1 MWLNLEDNIIEEVI
15 EYSDE
20 LYQKAIE
27 ENNFSGSEQD
37 RIGDD
42 ANADN

>member
-1 MWLNLEDNIIEEVI
+1 MKDNIIEEVI
-15 EYSDE
+15 EYSEE
-20 LYQKAIE
+20 LYQKAIK
-27 ENNFSGSEQD
+27 ENDFSGSEQD

>member
-1 MWLNLEDNIIEEVI
+1 MEDNIIEKVI
-15 EYSDE
+15 EYNEKKKKKKIKKND
-20 LYQKAIE
+20 
-27 ENNFSGSEQD
+27 FSGSEQD

>member
-1 MWLNLEDNIIEEVI
+1 MEDNIIEEVI
-15 EYSDE
+15 EYSEE
-20 LYQKAIE
+20 LYQKAIK
-27 ENNFSGSEQD
+27 ENDFLGSEQD